1 MNITVTEEN
10 NVSVMCVSGRMDAT
24 NSADFD
30 KAAKELL
37 SEGRQRILL
46 NLGALEFISSAG
58 LRVVLIMG
66 KSCQEKKLALAFCD
80 LQPMVAEIFSISS
93 FDTIFK
99 IFKNKDEALNNM

>member
-1 MNITVTEEN
+1 MNIAVTDEN
-10 NVSVMCVSGRMDAT
+10 GVSVMCVSGRMDAT

-37 SEGRQRILL
+37 SEGRQKILL
-46 NLGALEFISSAG
+46 NLGELEFISSAG

-66 KSCQEKKLALAFCD
+66 KACQERKLSLAFCD

-99 IFKNKDEALNNM
+99 IYKKKDEALNSL